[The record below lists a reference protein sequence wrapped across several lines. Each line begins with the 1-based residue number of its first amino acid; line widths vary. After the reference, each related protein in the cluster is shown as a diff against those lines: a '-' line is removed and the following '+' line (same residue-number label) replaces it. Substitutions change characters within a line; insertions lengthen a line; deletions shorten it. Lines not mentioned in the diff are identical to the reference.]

1 MKLNNLVK
9 EIIEENSISKQT
21 EITDILL
28 KKYKINVTQS
38 NISRILKQIKA
49 VKVVTNNKEV
59 VYEIQ
64 EKLTDTSNWIKKFVK
79 KIDDN
84 GSILVV
90 TSYPGSAQI
99 IGQAIDEK
107 NFKNVMGTLA
117 GDNVLFIVPK
127 NVAEIKELREE
138 IEKIL
143 L

>member
-28 KKYKINVTQS
+28 KKYKIDVTQS

-49 VKVVTNNKEV
+49 VKVTKNNKEV

-64 EKLTDTSNWIKKFVK
+64 EKLTDSSTWIKKFIK

-84 GSILVV
+84 GNIIVIN
-90 TSYPGSAQI
+90 SYPGSANI

-107 NFKNVMGTLA
+107 NIDNIMGTLA
-117 GDNVLFIVPK
+117 GDSTLFIAPK
-127 NVAEIKELREE
+127 DIKKIKDLRKE
-138 IEKIL
+138 IEKTL

>member
-64 EKLTDTSNWIKKFVK
+64 EKLTDASSWIKKFIK

-84 GSILVV
+84 GNILVI
-90 TSYPGSAQI
+90 TSYPGSAHI

-107 NFKNVMGTLA
+107 NLKNVMGTLA
-117 GDNVLFIVPK
+117 GDNMLFIAPK
-127 NVAEIKELREE
+127 NVAEMKELREE
-138 IEKIL
+138 IEKML